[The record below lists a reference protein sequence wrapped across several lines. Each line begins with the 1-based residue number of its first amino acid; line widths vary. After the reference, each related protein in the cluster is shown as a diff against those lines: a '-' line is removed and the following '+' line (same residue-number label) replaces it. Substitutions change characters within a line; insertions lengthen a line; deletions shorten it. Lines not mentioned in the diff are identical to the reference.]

1 MKLYII
7 GITDDEYPPQ
17 IHQIGFYKSL
27 KKAQMSLKLA
37 KKAIC
42 ITSQC
47 PEEDV
52 KIWISKVV
60 TND

>member
-1 MKLYII
+1 MELYIVCI
-7 GITDDEYPPQ
+7 NDDYPPR
-17 IHQIGFYKSL
+17 IEQIGFYKSL

-37 KKAIC
+37 KKAIS